1 MFPDPSAVDPTRRQ
15 MVQLL
20 ASVLGTGL
28 LRSAAAQPA
37 LQVDQPGSTQAGLG
51 PSPLW
56 NAPGP
61 LITLPQKVPL
71 IQLTDRPV
79 QLETPRPYF
88 LSPRTPN
95 AAFFVR
101 WHLPLHPRSVDLGE
115 FRLRIEGHVKQPQA
129 LRFSDLLRDFRPQT
143 VVAVNQCA
151 GNSRS
156 RFTPRVP
163 GSQWGNG
170 AMGCAEWTG
179 VRLRDLLN
187 RAGVLPGAV
196 AVQLAAL
203 DRGMGPEG
211 YGSSAYLKSLSL
223 SSDML
228 DEAIVAYAM
237 NGEPLPLLNGFP
249 LRVVVP
255 GYFATYWVKALSG
268 LHVLSAPDENFWMKT
283 AYRIPQTPDGSTTPE
298 AAKSGSVAMTPIGRM
313 PVRSFIVS
321 PMGDGAGKA
330 IRGLPLTVRGRRFP
344 VTIASPASRS
354 RPMMAAPG
362 PLRRWAKIWGATPS
376 ARGAFASRPASPV
389 AWSWPCGPPTAE
401 AANGR
406 PTQRSGTPAAI
417 CGIGPSGRR
426 CRLATHK
433 AGAPVPFSRGQA
445 MGVLAAV
452 CLLSACPAHGP
463 AGQPPAPQAAA
474 EDAAVSA
481 PVSRRRRR
489 PPSATIVQRWVYCS
503 SRRSSACRTKTRR
516 ARSTASASRPQSAC
530 PAPRPGRR
538 SPLNRGLTASAVTA
552 PPTSPCSHRCRAQPG
567 RPRSP
572 RCAVPT
578 VPSCPTRR
586 RSALQPFCIRITA
599 TNDRRVTARRLKR
612 SASNRSRLL
621 RCCRDRTPAAQ
632 GCWPGSVLGGNARRA
647 LAGSSLA

>member
-330 IRGLPLTVRGRRFP
+330 IRGLPLTVRGQAFSGHDRITRVEVSTDDGRTWAAATLGEDLGRYAFRPWSFRF
-344 VTIASPASRS
+344 
-354 RPMMAAPG
+354 
-362 PLRRWAKIWGATPS
+362 TPS
-376 ARGAFASRPASPV
+376 
-389 AWSWPCGPPTAE
+389 
-401 AANGR
+401 
-406 PTQRSGTPAAI
+406 
-417 CGIGPSGRR
+417 
-426 CRLATHK
+426 
-433 AGAPVPFSRGQA
+433 
-445 MGVLAAV
+445 
-452 CLLSACPAHGP
+452 
-463 AGQPPAPQAAA
+463 
-474 EDAAVSA
+474 
-481 PVSRRRRR
+481 
-489 PPSATIVQRWVYCS
+489 
-503 SRRSSACRTKTRR
+503 
-516 ARSTASASRPQSAC
+516 
-530 PAPRPGRR
+530 
-538 SPLNRGLTASAVTA
+538 
-552 PPTSPCSHRCRAQPG
+552 QPG
-567 RPRSP
+567 RVVL
-572 RCAVPT
+572 AV
-578 VPSCPTRR
+578 R
-586 RSALQPFCIRITA
+586 A
-599 TNDRRVTARRLKR
+599 TDGRGGKQTDAAIWNPGGYLW
-612 SASNRSRLL
+612 NRPERQEVSIG
-621 RCCRDRTPAAQ
+621 DA
-632 GCWPGSVLGGNARRA
+632 
-647 LAGSSLA
+647 